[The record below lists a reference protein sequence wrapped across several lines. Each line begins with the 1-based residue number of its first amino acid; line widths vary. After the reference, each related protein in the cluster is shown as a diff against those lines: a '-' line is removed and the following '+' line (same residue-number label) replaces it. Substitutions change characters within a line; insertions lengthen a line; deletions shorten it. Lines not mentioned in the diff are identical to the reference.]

1 MKLPG
6 IIKLVK
12 ACFIINSI
20 YMIKIYIRQFLL
32 LCLVLFAFT
41 NKIKAQEEKFKA
53 IFIYNFTKYINWP
66 SKPGD
71 FIITVLGNDA
81 IVGEIESIA
90 TKKTIGNLKIKV
102 ITINSPSDIGNCHI
116 IYVSRGN
123 ADVLSKVA
131 QKARELNILLITDK
145 QNACSLGADIN
156 FINNGGKLTFE
167 ISKQN
172 IENCGLQI
180 NSALLSLGKA
190 VN

>member
-1 MKLPG
+1 
-6 IIKLVK
+6 
-12 ACFIINSI
+12 
-20 YMIKIYIRQFLL
+20 MIKVYIRQFLL

-66 SKPGD
+66 PKPGD

-81 IVGEIESIA
+81 ITGEIESIA
-90 TKKTIGNLKIKV
+90 TKKTVGNSKIKV
-102 ITINSPSDIGNCHI
+102 NTISSASDIGNCHI
-116 IYVSRGN
+116 IYVSGGK
-123 ADVLSKVA
+123 ADLLQQVA
-131 QKARELNILLITDK
+131 QKARELNILFITDK

-180 NSALLSLGKA
+180 NSTLLSLGKA